1 MSTSTSL
8 QPIGV
13 LAPGA
18 NLNAY
23 VQAVSAFSIL
33 TVEEEQKLANDL

>member
-1 MSTSTSL
+1 MSTAL

-23 VQAVSAFSIL
+23 MQAIGNFPVL
-33 TVEEEQKLANDL
+33 TAEEERAFWGSN